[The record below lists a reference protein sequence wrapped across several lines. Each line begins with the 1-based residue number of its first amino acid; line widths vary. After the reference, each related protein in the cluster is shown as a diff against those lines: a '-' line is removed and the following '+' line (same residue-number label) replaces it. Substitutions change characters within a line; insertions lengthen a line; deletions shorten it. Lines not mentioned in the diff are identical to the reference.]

1 MCHYIWQYGSATLGG
16 DIWFSCWSDHEK
28 TIFGAI
34 EEAIYLLNR
43 NDLSKSKWAG
53 EGLPKCGP
61 AVLQVKSSVMALVW
75 RVVWNCEATKQQLW
89 ENSDRVC
96 HLAVKLILHCP
107 CFHYWGRVRSPHG
120 CCLIIAP
127 PLPPLPSSF
136 HTKEKGG
143 FIQLQKK
150 KVMQKERPEH
160 RWRDPNDEGMV
171 SLSVGWARSGASV

>member
-53 EGLPKCGP
+53 GGLQKCGP
-61 AVLQVKSSVMALVW
+61 AVLQVKSSMMALVW
-75 RVVWNCEATKQQLW
+75 RSCVELGATKQQLW

-96 HLAVKLILHCP
+96 HLAHTELILHCR
-107 CFHYWGRVRSPHG
+107 FVV
-120 CCLIIAP
+120 I
-127 PLPPLPSSF
+127 PLL
-136 HTKEKGG
+136 
-143 FIQLQKK
+143 
-150 KVMQKERPEH
+150 R
-160 RWRDPNDEGMV
+160 
-171 SLSVGWARSGASV
+171 VGWKPAWLLDNCATTATTSQLTPYNKRKYIYLRFHFQTQPKETLWRNPKWF